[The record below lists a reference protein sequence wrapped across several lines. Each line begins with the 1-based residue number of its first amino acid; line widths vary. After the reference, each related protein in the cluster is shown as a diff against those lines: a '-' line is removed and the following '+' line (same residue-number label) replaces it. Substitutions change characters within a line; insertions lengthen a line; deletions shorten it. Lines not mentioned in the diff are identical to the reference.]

1 MRQYVREVRRGC
13 QPVES
18 GEVILAANCGSRLLL
33 AVPTRYVSYERLKQQ
48 RTASNQ
54 MDIAEIRDDFSFLD
68 DWEDKYRYV
77 IELGKKL
84 PDLPD
89 AERTERNKVR
99 GCVSQVWLA
108 TRQNGDRLHFE
119 GDSDAL
125 IVRGL
130 VAILL
135 AIYQDRTPK
144 EILAT
149 DAREIFGDLG
159 LKDHLT
165 PQRSNGFVSMV
176 DRIQSD
182 AKAALAA

>member
-1 MRQYVREVRRGC
+1 MN
-13 QPVES
+13 
-18 GEVILAANCGSRLLL
+18 I
-33 AVPTRYVSYERLKQQ
+33 
-48 RTASNQ
+48 
-54 MDIAEIRDDFSFLD
+54 DEIREDFSFLD

-84 PDLPD
+84 PELPD
-89 AERTERNKVR
+89 AERTELNKVR

-108 TRQNGDRLHFE
+108 TTQANGKLHFE

-135 AIYQDRTPK
+135 AIYQDRTPD

-149 DAREIFGDLG
+149 DAREIFGQLG

-165 PQRSNGFVSMV
+165 PQRSNGFASMV
-176 DRIQSD
+176 ERIQTD

>member
-1 MRQYVREVRRGC
+1 MN
-13 QPVES
+13 
-18 GEVILAANCGSRLLL
+18 IA
-33 AVPTRYVSYERLKQQ
+33 
-48 RTASNQ
+48 
-54 MDIAEIRDDFSFLD
+54 DIKDDFALLD

-77 IELGKKL
+77 IELGKAL
-84 PDLPD
+84 PDMPE
-89 AERTERNKVR
+89 AQKTEHNKVR

-108 TRQNGDRLHFE
+108 THDRGGRLHFD

-135 AIYQDRTPK
+135 AIYQDRTPA
-144 EILAT
+144 EILST
-149 DAREIFGDLG
+149 DARKVFEDLG

-176 DRIQSD
+176 ERIQND
-182 AKAALAA
+182 AQAASAA